1 MEGRGEGD
9 GSLTS
14 PFPVWELEGG
24 KKLSP
29 PPLFPEEEEEK
40 CWSGKLV
47 EKGSD
52 SLPPPPLPLLGP
64 KGPLDSRREEEEVGR
79 GGGKEGE
86 GANPIACPEPFQKGE
101 GGRKQSVGS
110 NVFQIPT
117 YGKKLLLLFSFIIGH
132 ESFLFFIHVCIFLQ
146 FSFRRQRQH

>member
-79 GGGKEGE
+79 RKR
-86 GANPIACPEPFQKGE
+86 K
-101 GGRKQSVGS
+101 GGRRRRKS
-110 NVFQIPT
+110 NCMSGAISKRGRRKETKCWQQRLSNSHLWKKTAAIVFLYHWT
-117 YGKKLLLLFSFIIGH
+117 
-132 ESFLFFIHVCIFLQ
+132 
-146 FSFRRQRQH
+146 

>member
-24 KKLSP
+24 KKLS

-110 NVFQIPT
+110 NVFQMPT
-117 YGKKLLLLFSFIIGH
+117 YGKKTAAIV
-132 ESFLFFIHVCIFLQ
+132 FLYHWT
-146 FSFRRQRQH
+146 